1 MAKKYNY
8 GKIVA
13 VVVLTVLVWV
23 WADLAL
29 DEKFPVYSVAV
40 SVAKTT
46 NPNLSVA
53 FTDESS
59 NSVQRVILRE
69 VVLKGPASRITML
82 DSKLK
87 EGETIDFDFDV
98 ARERM
103 NQPGSYSL
111 ELLPFLQKDNEL
123 KQTGLTVFSCDP
135 NTIAVNVTRLVE
147 KSLDVVCLDENRN
160 PVKTTRIDP
169 SQVRMY
175 VPAGWDGPAEVKLT
189 QSEIQQAG
197 LSPITKTPYI
207 TSPSGQIK
215 LAATTIMIKT
225 SPEQDTLTDYTIT
238 KVTPKYC
245 LGVNLQGK
253 FKVEIENL
261 NEVMSPFKIKATPE
275 AKQAYQDM
283 SYQVRVEIDDEDAA
297 SPDPVK
303 RKKLT
308 YNFPPEYVRGD
319 KIRLVG
325 QPAEA
330 RFRLIPVTSPP

>member
-8 GKIVA
+8 GKITA
-13 VVVLTVLVWV
+13 VVVLTVLIWV
-23 WADLAL
+23 WADMAL
-29 DEKFPVYSVAV
+29 DEEFPVYSVAV

-53 FTDESS
+53 FIDDSS

-69 VVLKGPASRITML
+69 VVLKGPASRIARV
-82 DSKLK
+82 DRKLK
-87 EGETIDFDFDV
+87 EGETLEFDFDV
-98 ARERM
+98 ASERM

-111 ELLPFLQKDNEL
+111 NLLPFLQKDEEL
-123 KQTGLTVFSCDP
+123 KQTGLTVVRCDP
-135 NTIAVNVTRLVE
+135 NAIAVNVTRLVE
-147 KSLDVVCLDENRN
+147 KSLGVVCFDENRN
-160 PVKTTRIDP
+160 LVKTTSIDP
-169 SQVRMY
+169 SQVKMY
-175 VPAGWDGPAEVKLT
+175 VPAGWEGSAEVKLT

-197 LSPITKTPYI
+197 TSPITKTPYI
-207 TSPSGQIK
+207 PLPSGQTA
-215 LAATTIMIKT
+215 LAATTVVIRT
-225 SPEQDTLTDYTIT
+225 SPEQDTLADYTIT
-238 KVTPKYC
+238 SVTIKYC

-261 NEVMSPFKIKATPE
+261 PDVRGPVKIKATPE

-283 SYQVRVEIDDEDAA
+283 SYQVRVEIDDQDVDSEE
-297 SPDPVK
+297 PVK
-303 RKKLT
+303 RKRVT

-330 RFRLIPVTSPP
+330 RFRLIPVTSPQ